1 MDVWSNGS
9 YDMVPSVSTSR
20 EGHLCCWGNLRSTG
34 VETLGVGLR
43 CTAPAH
49 TVYEGPGELL
59 TYISEYSELQLSVS
73 VDGNVVLLV
82 LSSESSLSS
91 PEF

>member
-1 MDVWSNGS
+1 MIW
-9 YDMVPSVSTSR
+9 YPVSAQAGGM